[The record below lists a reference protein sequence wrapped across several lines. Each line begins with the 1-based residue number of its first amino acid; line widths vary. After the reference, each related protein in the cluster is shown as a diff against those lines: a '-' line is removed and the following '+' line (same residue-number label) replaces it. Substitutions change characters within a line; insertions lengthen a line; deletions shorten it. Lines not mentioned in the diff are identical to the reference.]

1 MSGRTKT
8 TLASSWNNQP
18 TKIIRVP
25 VIFAS
30 EAMQYAR
37 DLDAGNYGTT
47 EKFLDEFIEVK
58 RRQSRNLPRRFFTMD
73 STQWIIFNEFRR
85 WLEYRRKI

>member
-25 VIFAS
+25 AVLADEI
-30 EAMQYAR
+30 MGYAR
-37 DLDAGNYGTT
+37 DLDSGNNGTIQ
-47 EKFLDEFIEVK
+47 KLMDEFIDIK

-73 STQWIIFNEFRR
+73 STQWIVFNEFCR
-85 WLEYRRKI
+85 WLKIRKGI